1 MSDADDLLDCLIIG
15 GGPGGLTAATYLVR
29 YHRRILVVDAGKS
42 RARWIPTSHNAPGFP
57 RGIEGHTLLAQQRE
71 QARGYGAEIE
81 DGCIAQLRR
90 DGDVFEAVAADGR
103 RWRARYVILATG
115 IVDVMPP
122 LDGLEDAI
130 ANGAVRLCPVCDG
143 YEASDCRVAVYGP
156 VESTVSHALFLRTFS
171 RDVTVIASEDDEAS
185 PNVDASTDANAS
197 SEAEPVSDA
206 RQQAREAAIDI
217 LPRPTRLAFEGT
229 YTVATLPD
237 GRELRFD
244 TLYPTLGS
252 EPNTSLATQLGLELD
267 EAGEIVAGPDQ
278 QTSVD
283 GVYAVGDVVSA
294 LNQIAVAVGHAAIA
308 ATKIHN
314 RLPRNWRERGEMQ
327 PESARELPSP
337 PGTTGPET
345 PRSARG

>member
-1 MSDADDLLDCLIIG
+1 MSTPDDRLDCLIVG
-15 GGPGGLTAATYLVR
+15 AGPGGLTAATYLVR

-57 RGIEGHTLLAQQRE
+57 RGIEGTTLLAQQRE
-71 QARGYGAEIE
+71 QARGYGADIE
-81 DGCIAQLRR
+81 DGCIARIER
-90 DGDVFEAVAADGR
+90 DGDGFLATAADGR
-103 RWRARYVILATG
+103 RWRARFVILATG

-156 VESTVSHALFLRTFS
+156 LASTVSHALFLRTFS
-171 RDVTVIASEDDEAS
+171 RDVTLIASDDPAAGDAGAGMS
-185 PNVDASTDANAS
+185 PGRAADD
-197 SEAEPVSDA
+197 DA
-206 RQQAREAAIDI
+206 RRQAREAGIEI
-217 LPRPTRLAFEGT
+217 LPRPARLAFEGRAAL
-229 YTVATLPD
+229 ATFDD
-237 GRELRFD
+237 GRTLRFD

-252 EPNTSLATQLGLELD
+252 RPNNELALQLGARVD
-267 EAGEIVAGPDQ
+267 EAGEIVTDDDQ

-283 GVYAVGDVVSA
+283 GLYAVGDVVSA

-314 RLPRNWRERGEMQ
+314 RLPRNWREREELQ
-327 PESARELPSP
+327 PATAQALPCP

-345 PRSARG
+345 PKSARA

>member
-1 MSDADDLLDCLIIG
+1 MTARDDDLLDCLIIG

-29 YHRRILVVDAGKS
+29 YHRRIVVLDAGKS

-57 RGIEGHTLLAQQRE
+57 RGIEGHTLIAQQRE
-71 QARGYGAEIE
+71 QAVGYGADIE
-81 DGCIAQLRR
+81 DACVAQLRR
-90 DGDVFEAVAADGR
+90 DGDAFEAIAADGR
-103 RWRARYVILATG
+103 RWRGRFVILATG

-122 LDGLEDAI
+122 LEGLEDAI

-156 VESTVSHALFLRTFS
+156 VASSVSHAVFLRTFS
-171 RDVTVIASEDDEAS
+171 REVTVIASDELPGPS
-185 PNVDASTDANAS
+185 DANP
-197 SEAEPVSDA
+197 EAARGGGDA
-206 RQQAREAAIDI
+206 GLAEALATAREAGIDV
-217 LPRPTRLAFEGT
+217 LPTPAKLAFEGR
-229 YTVATLPD
+229 ATIARFDD

-252 EPNTSLATQLGLELD
+252 EPNNALAVQLGAELD
-267 EAGEIVAGPDQ
+267 DNGEIVTGEDQ

-283 GVYAVGDVVSA
+283 GLYAVGDVVSA
-294 LNQIAVAVGHAAIA
+294 LNQIAVAVGHAAIV

-314 RLPRNWRERGEMQ
+314 RLPRNWREREETQ
-327 PESARELPSP
+327 PQTAQALPSP

-345 PRSARG
+345 PKSARG

>member
-1 MSDADDLLDCLIIG
+1 MSRTDELLDCLIIG

-57 RGIEGHTLLAQQRE
+57 RGIEGHTLLQQQRE

-103 RWRARYVILATG
+103 RWRARFVILATG

-130 ANGAVRLCPVCDG
+130 ASGAVRLCPVCDG

-156 VESTVSHALFLRTFS
+156 LESTVSHALFLRTFS
-171 RDVTVIASEDDEAS
+171 REVCVICSGDAPASSDHDEACERTGAGD
-185 PNVDASTDANAS
+185 VR
-197 SEAEPVSDA
+197 E
-206 RQQAREAAIDI
+206 QARRAGIEI
-217 LPRPTRLAFEGT
+217 LPTPEKLAFEGRA
-229 YTVATLPD
+229 TVARFED
-237 GRELRFD
+237 GRQLRFD

-252 EPNTSLATQLGLELD
+252 TPNNELARQLGVELD
-267 EAGEIVAGPDQ
+267 ENGEIVTGPDQ
-278 QTSVD
+278 QTCVD

-314 RLPRNWRERGEMQ
+314 RLPRNFREREDLQ
-327 PESARELPSP
+327 PETAQVLPQP
-337 PGTTGPET
+337 DGTTGPET
-345 PRSARG
+345 PKSARP

>member
-1 MSDADDLLDCLIIG
+1 MTPHDDDILDCLIVG
-15 GGPGGLTAATYLVR
+15 AAPGGLTAATYLVR

-42 RARWIPTSHNAPGFP
+42 RARWIPTSHNCPGFP
-57 RGIEGHTLLAQQRE
+57 RGIHGSTLLQQQRE
-71 QARGYGAEIE
+71 QAMGYGADIE

-90 DGDVFEAVAADGR
+90 DGDVFEAIAADGR

-122 LDGLEDAI
+122 LDGLEDGI
-130 ANGAVRLCPVCDG
+130 AAGAVRLCPVCDG

-156 VESTVSHALFLRTFS
+156 LESTVGHALFLRTFS
-171 RDVTVIASEDDEAS
+171 DDVTLIASDD
-185 PNVDASTDANAS
+185 V
-197 SEAEPVSDA
+197 
-206 RQQAREAAIDI
+206 EAAAAVEDAKAAGIDV
-217 LPRPTRLAFEGT
+217 LPTPAHLAFDGGK
-229 YTVATLPD
+229 TVAQFDD
-237 GRELRFD
+237 GREQRYD

-252 EPNTSLATQLGLELD
+252 TPNNDLALQLGAELD
-267 EAGEIVAGPDQ
+267 ECGEIVVGEDQ

-314 RLPRNWRERGEMQ
+314 RLPRNWRERRELQ
-327 PESARELPSP
+327 PETARELPSP
-337 PGTTGPET
+337 PGTVAAAVPKAE
-345 PRSARG
+345 RD

>member
-1 MSDADDLLDCLIIG
+1 MTDTDLLDCLIIG

-29 YHRRILVVDAGKS
+29 YHRRILVLDAGKS

-71 QARGYGAEIE
+71 QAVGYGAPIE
-81 DGCIAQLRR
+81 DACIVQLNRID
-90 DGDVFEAVAADGR
+90 DGFEAVAADGR
-103 RWRARYVILATG
+103 RWQARFVILATG

-130 ANGAVRLCPVCDG
+130 ANGAVRLCAVCDG

-156 VESTVSHALFLRTFS
+156 VDSTVGHALFLRTFS
-171 RDVTVIASEDDEAS
+171 RDVTVIASDDASAS
-185 PNVDASTDANAS
+185 PDAL
-197 SEAEPVSDA
+197 A
-206 RQQAREAAIDI
+206 RAREAGIDV
-217 LPRPTRLAFEGT
+217 LPTPSKLAFEGR
-229 YTVATLPD
+229 ATLARYAD

-252 EPNTSLATQLGLELD
+252 TPNNTLAQQLGIELD
-267 EAGEIVAGPDQ
+267 DNGEIVTDDDQ
-278 QTSVD
+278 QTCID
-283 GVYAVGDVVSA
+283 GVYAAGDVVSA

-314 RLPRNWRERGEMQ
+314 RLPRNWREREDLQ
-327 PESARELPSP
+327 PDTAQELPSP

-345 PRSARG
+345 PKSAQGA